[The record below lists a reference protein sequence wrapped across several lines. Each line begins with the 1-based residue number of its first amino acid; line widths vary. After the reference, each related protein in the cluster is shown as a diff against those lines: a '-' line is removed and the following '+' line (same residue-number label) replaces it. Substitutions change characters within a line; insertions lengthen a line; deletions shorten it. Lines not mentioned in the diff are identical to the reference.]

1 LRIDETLA
9 LKRAIKEMSTEAI
22 AGVLEIQPAIVS
34 NRLGT
39 RESVSYPR
47 GPIPESLSQKIK
59 SLLFIIGQ
67 LLKCP

>member
-1 LRIDETLA
+1 
-9 LKRAIKEMSTEAI
+9 MSTEAI

-47 GPIPESLSQKIK
+47 GPIPESLFQKVYSRKSVPESRSQKII
-59 SLLFIIGQ
+59 SLLFII
-67 LLKCP
+67 